1 MTRSSHQGECG
12 ALPFTLQMKTAWLSL
27 FFLPATMHPCGF
39 DWNSKMPFA
48 LVVPDRHSVSGFFP
62 GLYHRAGGSAVQ
74 DIEKRVIGKV
84 MWRLIPFL
92 IVCYFVAY
100 LDRVNVGFAK
110 LHMNQALGLSEAAF
124 GLGAGLF
131 FVGYF
136 LFEVP
141 SNVFLEKVGARVWIA
156 RIMITWGIVSAAFAF
171 IPSISVTT
179 GIPTTGVFYFLRLLL
194 GACEAGFFPGI
205 IFYLTLW
212 FPAVYRARV
221 ISLFMLAIPIS
232 SIVGSPISGLLL
244 GVTGWGLA
252 GWQWLFILEAVPSV
266 LVGIGVLVYLTD
278 FPRQARWLQPDEIAW
293 LENVQ
298 ATEKRNKEQVEHLSM
313 VQALTD
319 PRILLCALVYFC
331 LNAASY
337 GVAFFL
343 PTIIKNFGVSDTQTG
358 LLAALPFVFGAVGM
372 VLLGRH
378 SDRTMERKAHV
389 AAALLMATFGIGLAG
404 LVSNPVIVMALLCFA
419 QIGVSAVPPMFWP
432 LPASF
437 LTGASAAAGIAAIN
451 SLGNLSGFAGPYA
464 MGYLKDLTGTFTAGL
479 LLLAGSALVGAIVV
493 VMLRIDAR
501 REQLSSEVAM
511 AH

>member
-1 MTRSSHQGECG
+1 MS
-12 ALPFTLQMKTAWLSL
+12 
-27 FFLPATMHPCGF
+27 
-39 DWNSKMPFA
+39 D
-48 LVVPDRHSVSGFFP
+48 VSMN
-62 GLYHRAGGSAVQ
+62 RADA
-74 DIEKRVIGKV
+74 DDLEKHVIGKV

-92 IVCYFVAY
+92 ILCYFVAY

-110 LHMNQALGLSEAAF
+110 LHMNQALGFSEAAF

-131 FVGYF
+131 FIAYF

-141 SNVFLEKVGARVWIA
+141 SNLFLERVGARIWIA
-156 RIMITWGIVSAAFAF
+156 RIMITWGIVSGAFAF
-171 IPSISVTT
+171 IPQISAAT
-179 GIPTTGVFYFLRLLL
+179 GFSNESVFYTLRLLL

-221 ISLFMLAIPIS
+221 VSFFMLAIPIS

-244 GVTGWGLA
+244 NLKGFGLE
-252 GWQWLFILEAVPSV
+252 GWQWLFVLEALPSV
-266 LVGIGVLVYLTD
+266 LVGIGVLVFLTD
-278 FPRQARWLQPDEIAW
+278 FPRQAHWLQQNEVAW
-293 LENVQ
+293 LENVL
-298 ATEKRNKEQVEHLSM
+298 AAEKRNKESVEHLSLF
-313 VQALTD
+313 QALTD
-319 PRILLCALVYFC
+319 VRILMCALVYFC

-343 PTIIKNFGVSDTQTG
+343 PTIIKGFGVSDTQTG
-358 LLAALPFVFGAVGM
+358 LLAALPFVFGGIGM

-378 SDRTMERKAHV
+378 SDRTMERKGHV
-389 AAALLMATFGIGLAG
+389 AVALLMAGIGIGISG
-404 LVSNPVIVMALLCFA
+404 LVSNPVLIMALLCFA

-464 MGYLKDLTGTFTAGL
+464 MGYLKDMTGSFTAGL
-479 LLLAGSALVGAIVV
+479 LLLAGCSVVGTAAVLS
-493 VMLRIDAR
+493 LRIDAR
-501 REQLSSEVAM
+501 REHAAGQVAL

>member
-1 MTRSSHQGECG
+1 M
-12 ALPFTLQMKTAWLSL
+12 
-27 FFLPATMHPCGF
+27 
-39 DWNSKMPFA
+39 
-48 LVVPDRHSVSGFFP
+48 
-62 GLYHRAGGSAVQ
+62 Q
-74 DIEKRVIGKV
+74 DVEKRAIGKV
-84 MWRLIPFL
+84 MRRLIPFL
-92 IVCYFVAY
+92 ILCYFVAY

-110 LHMNQALGLSEAAF
+110 LHMNQALGFSEAAF

-131 FVGYF
+131 FIGYF

-141 SNVFLEKVGARVWIA
+141 SNIFLERVGARVWIA

-171 IPSISVTT
+171 IPSISAGT
-179 GIPTTGVFYFLRLLL
+179 GVSKEGVFYFLRLLL

-232 SIVGSPISGLLL
+232 SIIGSPISGMLL
-244 GVTGWGLA
+244 GLTGWGLE

-266 LVGIGVLVYLTD
+266 LVGVGVLIYLTD
-278 FPRQARWLQPDEIAW
+278 FPHQARWLQTDEIAW
-293 LENVQ
+293 LEGVQ
-298 ATEKRNKEQVEHLSM
+298 AAEKKNKERIEHLSM
-313 VQALTD
+313 WQALTD
-319 PRILLCALVYFC
+319 ARIFLCALVYFC

-343 PTIIKNFGVSDTQTG
+343 PTIIKGFGVSDAQTG

-378 SDRTMERKAHV
+378 SDRTMERKGHV
-389 AAALLMATFGIGLAG
+389 AVALLMATIGIGLSG
-404 LVSNPVIVMALLCFA
+404 MVSNPVIVMALLCFA

-464 MGYLKDLTGTFTAGL
+464 MGYLKDLTGDFTTGL
-479 LLLAGSALVGAIVV
+479 LFLSGCALLGAVVV
-493 VMLRIDAR
+493 VMLRIDVR
-501 REQLSSEVAM
+501 REQLSGEIAT

>member
-1 MTRSSHQGECG
+1 
-12 ALPFTLQMKTAWLSL
+12 
-27 FFLPATMHPCGF
+27 
-39 DWNSKMPFA
+39 MPFA
-48 LVVPDRHSVSGFFP
+48 LVVPDRHSVPGFFP

-278 FPRQARWLQPDEIAW
+278 FPRQARWLQPDEIVW

-389 AAALLMATFGIGLAG
+389 AAALLMATVRDRIGRPGFQPRHRHGA
-404 LVSNPVIVMALLCFA
+404 ALLCA
-419 QIGVSAVPPMFWP
+419 DRR
-432 LPASF
+432 LC
-437 LTGASAAAGIAAIN
+437 GAADVLAAAGKFPDGRLGCCRHRRDKLARKSFRFRR
-451 SLGNLSGFAGPYA
+451 SLRDGLSEGFDRHLYRGPSIVGGFCAGGRDRCRDA
-464 MGYLKDLTGTFTAGL
+464 TDRCKAR
-479 LLLAGSALVGAIVV
+479 AIV
-493 VMLRIDAR
+493 
-501 REQLSSEVAM
+501 E
-511 AH
+511 

>member
-1 MTRSSHQGECG
+1 
-12 ALPFTLQMKTAWLSL
+12 
-27 FFLPATMHPCGF
+27 
-39 DWNSKMPFA
+39 MPFA
-48 LVVPDRHSVSGFFP
+48 LIVRDRHSLTKSARISE
-62 GLYHRAGGSAVQ
+62 RACKHMTGGCAMQ

-92 IVCYFVAY
+92 IVCYFVDY

-141 SNVFLEKVGARVWIA
+141 SNIFLERVGARVWIA
-156 RIMITWGIVSAAFAF
+156 RIMITWGIGSAAFSF
-171 IPSISVTT
+171 LPSISATT
-179 GIPTTGVFYFLRLLL
+179 GIPTTGVFYSLRLLL

-212 FPAVYRARV
+212 FPAVYRARG
-221 ISLFMLAIPIS
+221 ISRFMLAIPIS
-232 SIVGSPISGLLL
+232 SIIGSPISGMLLS
-244 GVTGWGLA
+244 VTGWGLD
-252 GWQWLFILEAVPSV
+252 GWQWLFILEALPSV
-266 LVGIGVLVYLTD
+266 LVGIAVLTYLTD
-278 FPRQARWLQPDEIAW
+278 FPSQARWLQPDEIAW

-298 ATEKRNKEQVEHLSM
+298 ATEKRNKEKVEHLSLW
-313 VQALTD
+313 QALTD

-343 PTIIKNFGVSDTQTG
+343 PTIIKGFGVTDTQTG
-358 LLAALPFVFGAVGM
+358 LLAALPFVFGAGGM

-378 SDRTMERKAHV
+378 SDRTMERKGHV
-389 AAALLMATFGIGLAG
+389 AVALLMAAIGIGLSG
-404 LVSNPVIVMALLCFA
+404 LVSNPIIVMALLCFA
-419 QIGVSAVPPMFWP
+419 QIGVSSVPAMFWP

-451 SLGNLSGFAGPYA
+451 SLGNLSGFAGPFA
-464 MGYLKDLTGTFTAGL
+464 MGYLKDLTGNFTVGL
-479 LLLAGSALVGAIVV
+479 LLLAGCAVLGAAVV
-493 VMLRIDAR
+493 VSLRIDAK
-501 REQLSSEVAM
+501 REQSSGEVAL

>member
-1 MTRSSHQGECG
+1 MEEVEG
-12 ALPFTLQMKTAWLSL
+12 
-27 FFLPATMHPCGF
+27 
-39 DWNSKMPFA
+39 
-48 LVVPDRHSVSGFFP
+48 
-62 GLYHRAGGSAVQ
+62 
-74 DIEKRVIGKV
+74 RVIGKV
-84 MWRLIPFL
+84 MRRLLPFL
-92 IVCYFVAY
+92 ILCYFVAY

-141 SNVFLEKVGARVWIA
+141 SNIFLEKVGARVWIA
-156 RIMITWGIVSAAFAF
+156 RIMISWGIVSAAFAF
-171 IPSISVTT
+171 IPSMSSAT
-179 GIPTTGVFYFLRLLL
+179 GIPTTGLFYFLRLLL

-232 SIVGSPISGLLL
+232 SIVGAPISGMLLN
-244 GVTGWGLA
+244 VSGWGLE
-252 GWQWLFILEAVPSV
+252 GWQWLFILEASPSV
-266 LVGIGVLVYLTD
+266 LVGICVLFYLTD
-278 FPRQARWLQPDEIAW
+278 FPRQARWLQTDEIAW

-298 ATEKRNKEQVEHLSM
+298 ATEKRNKEKVEHLSLM
-313 VQALTD
+313 QSLTD

-343 PTIIKNFGVSDTQTG
+343 PTIIKGFGVSDTQTG
-358 LLAALPFVFGAVGM
+358 LLAALPFVFGAIGM
-372 VLLGRH
+372 VLFGRH
-378 SDRTMERKAHV
+378 SDRTMERKGHFAV
-389 AAALLMATFGIGLAG
+389 ALLMAAIGIGLSG
-404 LVSNPVIVMALLCFA
+404 VMSNPALIMALLCFA
-419 QIGVSAVPPMFWP
+419 QIGISAVHPMFWP

-464 MGYLKDLTGTFTAGL
+464 MGYLEHLTGNFTAGL
-479 LLLAGSALVGAIVV
+479 FLLAGCAVVGAVV
-493 VMLRIDAR
+493 AVSVRIDAK
-501 REQLSSEVAM
+501 REQIAGATELANLSDPIASADRCSTAPE
-511 AH
+511 

>member
-1 MTRSSHQGECG
+1 MLAIFCSGIDNTIGFISGT
-12 ALPFTLQMKTAWLSL
+12 AVTLKIRLRFQRRNEQEAGVDAM
-27 FFLPATMHPCGF
+27 
-39 DWNSKMPFA
+39 D
-48 LVVPDRHSVSGFFP
+48 VV
-62 GLYHRAGGSAVQ
+62 
-74 DIEKRVIGKV
+74 EKRVIGKV
-84 MWRLIPFL
+84 MRRLIPFL
-92 IVCYFVAY
+92 ILCYFVAY

-110 LHMNQALGLSEAAF
+110 LHMNQALGFNEAAF

-131 FVGYF
+131 FIAYF

-141 SNVFLEKVGARVWIA
+141 SNLFLERVGARVWIA
-156 RIMITWGIVSAAFAF
+156 RIMISWGIVSAAFAF
-171 IPSISVTT
+171 IPQISGAT
-179 GIPTTGVFYFLRLLL
+179 GLSNESVFYTLRLIL

-232 SIVGSPISGLLL
+232 SIIGSPISGLLL
-244 GVTGWGLA
+244 NLRGFGLD
-252 GWQWLFILEAVPSV
+252 GWQWLFILEAVPSLLAGCAV
-266 LVGIGVLVYLTD
+266 LFYLTD
-278 FPRQARWLQPDEIAW
+278 FPRQAHWLKADEIAW

-298 ATEKRNKEQVEHLSM
+298 ATEKRNKEKVEHLSLF
-313 VQALTD
+313 QALTD
-319 PRILLCALVYFC
+319 VRILMCALVYFC

-358 LLAALPFVFGAVGM
+358 LLAALPFVFGGIGM

-378 SDRTMERKAHV
+378 SDRTMERKGHV
-389 AAALLMATFGIGLAG
+389 AVALLMAAIGIGLSG
-404 LVSNPVIVMALLCFA
+404 LVSSPFLVMALLCFA

-464 MGYLKDLTGTFTAGL
+464 MGYLKDLTGTFTTGL
-479 LLLAGSALVGAIVV
+479 LLLAGCAVVGAAA
-493 VMLRIDAR
+493 VMSLRIDVR
-501 REQLSSEVAM
+501 REQASGEVAL

>member
-1 MTRSSHQGECG
+1 MDDLEKDD
-12 ALPFTLQMKTAWLSL
+12 L
-27 FFLPATMHPCGF
+27 
-39 DWNSKMPFA
+39 
-48 LVVPDRHSVSGFFP
+48 
-62 GLYHRAGGSAVQ
+62 
-74 DIEKRVIGKV
+74 EKRVIGKV

-92 IVCYFVAY
+92 ILCYFVAY

-131 FVGYF
+131 FIGYF

-141 SNVFLEKVGARVWIA
+141 SNIFLERVGARVWIA

-171 IPSISVTT
+171 IPQISGAT
-179 GIPTTGVFYFLRLLL
+179 GISNEGIFYSLRLLL

-232 SIVGSPISGLLL
+232 SIIGSPISGVLL
-244 GVTGWGLA
+244 GVTGLGLD
-252 GWQWLFILEAVPSV
+252 GWQWLFILEALPSV
-266 LVGIGVLVYLTD
+266 LVGLGVLVYLTD
-278 FPRQARWLQPDEIAW
+278 FPRQARWLQSDEIAW

-298 ATEKRNKEQVEHLSM
+298 AAEKANKEKVEHLSLF
-313 VQALTD
+313 QALTD
-319 PRILLCALVYFC
+319 IRILLCALVYFC

-337 GVAFFL
+337 GIAFFL
-343 PTIIKNFGVSDTQTG
+343 PTIIKGFGVSDTQTG
-358 LLAALPFVFGAVGM
+358 LLAALPFVFGAIGM

-378 SDRTMERKAHV
+378 SDRTMERKGHV
-389 AAALLMATFGIGLAG
+389 AVALLMAAVGIGLSG
-404 LVSNPVIVMALLCFA
+404 LVTNPVIIMALLCFA

-451 SLGNLSGFAGPYA
+451 SLGNLSGFAGPFA
-464 MGYLKDLTGTFTAGL
+464 MGYLKDATGSFTAGL
-479 LLLAGSALVGAIVV
+479 LLLAGCSVLGAIVV
-493 VMLRIDAR
+493 MILRIDAR
-501 REQLSSEVAM
+501 REQAAGNVVL

>member
-1 MTRSSHQGECG
+1 ME
-12 ALPFTLQMKTAWLSL
+12 
-27 FFLPATMHPCGF
+27 
-39 DWNSKMPFA
+39 
-48 LVVPDRHSVSGFFP
+48 V
-62 GLYHRAGGSAVQ
+62 
-74 DIEKRVIGKV
+74 EKRAIGKV
-84 MWRLIPFL
+84 MRRLIPFL

-110 LHMNQALGLSEAAF
+110 LHMNQALGLSDAAF

-131 FVGYF
+131 FIGYF

-141 SNVFLEKVGARVWIA
+141 SNIFLEKVGARVWIA
-156 RIMITWGIVSAAFAF
+156 RIMITWGIVSAAVAF
-171 IPSISVTT
+171 IPWISASN
-179 GIPTTGVFYFLRLLL
+179 GAPTNGVFYFLRLLL

-232 SIVGSPISGLLL
+232 SIIGSPISGLLL
-244 GVTGWGLA
+244 GVTGGGLS
-252 GWQWLFILEAVPSV
+252 GWQWLFIMEGLPSV

-278 FPRQARWLQPDEIAW
+278 FPHQARWLQQDEIAW
-293 LENVQ
+293 LEGVQ
-298 ATEKRNKEQVEHLSM
+298 ATEKRNKEKIEQLSLR
-313 VQALTD
+313 QSLTD
-319 PRILLCALVYFC
+319 PRILLCALIYFC

-358 LLAALPFVFGAVGM
+358 LLAALPFVFGAIGM

-378 SDRTMERKAHV
+378 SDRTMERKGHV
-389 AAALLMATFGIGLAG
+389 AVALLMATFGIGLSG
-404 LVSNPVIVMALLCFA
+404 LVSSPVVVMALLCFA

-432 LPASF
+432 LPASL

-464 MGYLKDLTGTFTAGL
+464 MGYLKDLTGNFTAGL
-479 LLLAGSALVGAIVV
+479 LLLAGCSLLGAIVV
-493 VMLRIDAR
+493 MLLRIDVR
-501 REQLSSEVAM
+501 REQMSAEVAM

>member
-1 MTRSSHQGECG
+1 
-12 ALPFTLQMKTAWLSL
+12 
-27 FFLPATMHPCGF
+27 
-39 DWNSKMPFA
+39 
-48 LVVPDRHSVSGFFP
+48 
-62 GLYHRAGGSAVQ
+62 
-74 DIEKRVIGKV
+74 
-84 MWRLIPFL
+84 
-92 IVCYFVAY
+92 
-100 LDRVNVGFAK
+100 
-110 LHMNQALGLSEAAF
+110 
-124 GLGAGLF
+124 GAGLF
-131 FVGYF
+131 FIAYF

-141 SNVFLEKVGARVWIA
+141 SNIFLERVGARLWIA
-156 RIMITWGIVSAAFAF
+156 RIMISWGIVSGAFAF
-171 IPSISVTT
+171 IPSIAGAT
-179 GIPTTGVFYFLRLLL
+179 GVSNEGVFYTLRLLL

-212 FPAVYRARV
+212 FPAIYRAQV
-221 ISLFMLAIPIS
+221 ISMFMLAIPIS
-232 SIVGSPISGLLL
+232 SIIGSPVSGMLL
-244 GVTGWGLA
+244 GVTGWGLE
-252 GWQWLFILEAVPSV
+252 GWQWLFILEALPSV
-266 LVGIGVLVYLTD
+266 LVGIGVLIYLTD
-278 FPRQARWLQPDEIAW
+278 YPRQARWLQRDEIAW

-298 ATEKRNKEQVEHLSM
+298 ATEKRNKERVEQLSL

-343 PTIIKNFGVSDTQTG
+343 PTIIKGFGVTDTQTG

-378 SDRTMERKAHV
+378 SDRTMERKGHV
-389 AAALLMATFGIGLAG
+389 AAALLMATVGIGLAG

-464 MGYLKDLTGTFTAGL
+464 MGYLKDLTGSFTAGL
-479 LLLAGSALVGAIVV
+479 LLLAGCALVGAIVV
-493 VMLRIDAR
+493 VMLRIDVR
-501 REQLSSEVAM
+501 REQLPGEVAM